1 MHKQVIPRK
10 WRILCLKS
18 LPKRCNSYELKQGL
32 IDGSYPRHHLC
43 FDDEM
48 MSFHSSLNTLDNNK
62 IKPEST
68 IYRCLDNE
76 LEYQSIYARE
86 ALSIKIKTLV
96 CSTADVQVFF
106 FSFFVFFF
114 FSIFLS
120 EFERSGKILL
130 IYRARFKLRPCE
142 LLCTPAPLETDFS
155 RRSQLIDRKLWRV
168 SCLVIRLIAQ
178 DCSYPR
184 RNYSTYGL

>member
-114 FSIFLS
+114 LFHLPFRVWTKWEDIIDIQGSVQAS
-120 EFERSGKILL
+120 AMWAVVHTSA
-130 IYRARFKLRPCE
+130 ARNRLQSQIAAHRPKAMTC
-142 LLCTPAPLETDFS
+142 
-155 RRSQLIDRKLWRV
+155 
-168 SCLVIRLIAQ
+168 
-178 DCSYPR
+178 
-184 RNYSTYGL
+184 